1 MKKSIDIRLS
11 IILSAVI
18 ALSVCLCGCT
28 NNEKG
33 FTIPVSPD
41 NKSVFEMC
49 TTMYNEVNLNEI
61 YNAAIETET
70 AEALDKKFPV
80 QCLRKSDDGYQVMY
94 ASTNEMLILNFD
106 KNAKFVE
113 GSKKADLRRLVT
125 SKAVFDELK
134 VGDSVHL
141 VQAID
146 HHSYIPF
153 MAGVEGAELSSDHF
167 SEDGYHTHIEY
178 DSDHKIT
185 SIETTVM

>member
-1 MKKSIDIRLS
+1 MKKSINIRICIFLAAVVA
-11 IILSAVI
+11 LSA
-18 ALSVCLCGCT
+18 CLCGCT

-49 TTMYNEVNLNEI
+49 TTMYNEVQLNEI
-61 YNAAIETET
+61 YKAAIDTET
-70 AEALDKKFPV
+70 AEALDKKFPL

-94 ASTNEMLILNFD
+94 AATNVMLILNYD
-106 KNAKFVE
+106 KDGKFVE

-125 SKAVFDELK
+125 SIAVFDELK

-153 MAGVEGAELSSDHF
+153 MAGVDGAELSSDHY

-178 DSDHKIT
+178 DGNHRIT
-185 SIETTVM
+185 LIDTTVM